1 VFRDVA
7 KDDLTIFINNGQ
19 RVGCLTERIFSLHR
33 IRRLRRKWVI
43 TYYTRDN
50 LGQNIA
56 EFRLKI
62 GEIKTESTYHTKV
75 EMGVLGEF
83 TSFLPARSKPP
94 IYGPINPCMFI
105 KALMMD
111 KEVKVYGWMARCL
124 NISSDLKVVGSHSTP
139 SFRATTGLTDQA
151 QKSLQQY
158 AEADRQ
164 TKDFIKAKKNGQER
178 RFIYPINWK
187 EWPHE
192 IFIDPINCIEK
203 DEITKVCGRYQRV
216 DCTQTIAQNALWI
229 KKKESDDDVP
239 LYLFI
244 NPDISRTGPDHVVIS
259 SSLSAEDS
267 TFVLAR
273 LPLAWQPCDALNK
286 RLHSVS
292 GVLFSS
298 WKSLKSMQ
306 CIAPRSSISVSSH
319 TKVGSF
325 ITVSG
330 LSESEVT
337 MLYAGQGSSSNT
349 SSPTKLNWTCSR
361 SGQQVLRN
369 FDAIC
374 AAPILKHAASEAFA
388 FDLSASAEWVNVS
401 VPIGEAPLG
410 CCSVT
415 IPQKPAE
422 IWHFNKERKWWERRG
437 DPVASKKYWKALR
450 EAPQTFD
457 FILDRNQGK
466 LEVKLN
472 HLVTAHH
479 AANNLIN
486 GRAGTISKEINVQ
499 YRLSDI
505 QGQDD
510 PHLKQF
516 KVHSCDE
523 EQPTVVQ
530 LRKPH
535 NLYPRQQK
543 AVSKMLAIEERRTN
557 FEEMEISEH
566 NMPGSVGWSCM
577 ARATRNAK
585 ISGGVVADAIG
596 AGKTVIS
603 IALIIHGLKKARA
616 SRSLPRSSSATLIV
630 VPSALINQWKSEI
643 NKFAGDLKVICIYD
657 YNNFISLTVRNI
669 IDADCIITTV
679 DILTHPGYF
688 ENLIDKSKVDRDI
701 ISAIP
706 KFPTACAQK
715 EARGAKG
722 VWLASTG
729 ADPYGLGMTHH
740 SQERREEAARY
751 THVYLSSI
759 QKLRE
764 RKFGK
769 NETGVALEYFEW
781 ERVIVDEIHESLCTA
796 KGEVAKGDNFTEKKR
811 RAGRELLGITTKDV
825 KKRPLVYR
833 KAIFGLTGTPLL
845 DSSDRVI
852 ELANLMG
859 NTYVIGLSSHW
870 RKLEKES
877 GRDIFLHSYLEP
889 KTSREIRANIY
900 AKCQK
905 YLDTACCRNKTE
917 ELQNI
922 RLNELRRI
930 VHMSNSEGKEY
941 LNSQCGIPSE
951 KRSYDTQPGD
961 FDPTA
966 GHNINEF
973 LRTNAS
979 LACRGR
985 ILVEI
990 CREILDRDPKTKI
1003 IVFCD
1008 GRIGAGD
1015 AARNAL
1021 QQEPDLRCTW
1031 LDEGDNVET
1040 KNKKISWYQYADV
1053 TEDDMNRPRTL
1064 VLQFEHAAGLN
1075 LQAESYNLILF
1086 TPLYVGEGGTTDDP
1100 VADVSVELQSIGR
1113 VYRPGQAKDQVNVYR
1128 IHVKGPHGEEC
1139 LDGLLIRRNTDKET
1153 KEMATNSDE

>member
-1 VFRDVA
+1 
-7 KDDLTIFINNGQ
+7 
-19 RVGCLTERIFSLHR
+19 
-33 IRRLRRKWVI
+33 
-43 TYYTRDN
+43 
-50 LGQNIA
+50 
-56 EFRLKI
+56 
-62 GEIKTESTYHTKV
+62 
-75 EMGVLGEF
+75 
-83 TSFLPARSKPP
+83 
-94 IYGPINPCMFI
+94 
-105 KALMMD
+105 
-111 KEVKVYGWMARCL
+111 
-124 NISSDLKVVGSHSTP
+124 
-139 SFRATTGLTDQA
+139 
-151 QKSLQQY
+151 
-158 AEADRQ
+158 
-164 TKDFIKAKKNGQER
+164 
-178 RFIYPINWK
+178 
-187 EWPHE
+187 
-192 IFIDPINCIEK
+192 
-203 DEITKVCGRYQRV
+203 
-216 DCTQTIAQNALWI
+216 
-229 KKKESDDDVP
+229 
-239 LYLFI
+239 
-244 NPDISRTGPDHVVIS
+244 
-259 SSLSAEDS
+259 
-267 TFVLAR
+267 
-273 LPLAWQPCDALNK
+273 
-286 RLHSVS
+286 
-292 GVLFSS
+292 
-298 WKSLKSMQ
+298 
-306 CIAPRSSISVSSH
+306 
-319 TKVGSF
+319 
-325 ITVSG
+325 
-330 LSESEVT
+330 
-337 MLYAGQGSSSNT
+337 
-349 SSPTKLNWTCSR
+349 
-361 SGQQVLRN
+361 
-369 FDAIC
+369 
-374 AAPILKHAASEAFA
+374 
-388 FDLSASAEWVNVS
+388 
-401 VPIGEAPLG
+401 
-410 CCSVT
+410 
-415 IPQKPAE
+415 
-422 IWHFNKERKWWERRG
+422 
-437 DPVASKKYWKALR
+437 
-450 EAPQTFD
+450 
-457 FILDRNQGK
+457 
-466 LEVKLN
+466 
-472 HLVTAHH
+472 
-479 AANNLIN
+479 
-486 GRAGTISKEINVQ
+486 
-499 YRLSDI
+499 
-505 QGQDD
+505 
-510 PHLKQF
+510 
-516 KVHSCDE
+516 
-523 EQPTVVQ
+523 
-530 LRKPH
+530 
-535 NLYPRQQK
+535 
-543 AVSKMLAIEERRTN
+543 
-557 FEEMEISEH
+557 
-566 NMPGSVGWSCM
+566 
-577 ARATRNAK
+577 
-585 ISGGVVADAIG
+585 
-596 AGKTVIS
+596 
-603 IALIIHGLKKARA
+603 
-616 SRSLPRSSSATLIV
+616 
-630 VPSALINQWKSEI
+630 
-643 NKFAGDLKVICIYD
+643 
-657 YNNFISLTVRNI
+657 
-669 IDADCIITTV
+669 
-679 DILTHPGYF
+679 
-688 ENLIDKSKVDRDI
+688 
-701 ISAIP
+701 
-706 KFPTACAQK
+706 
-715 EARGAKG
+715 
-722 VWLASTG
+722 
-729 ADPYGLGMTHH
+729 
-740 SQERREEAARY
+740 
-751 THVYLSSI
+751 
-759 QKLRE
+759 LRE

-941 LNSQCGIPSE
+941 LNSQSGIPYE

-1015 AARNAL
+1015 AARKAL
-1021 QQEPDLRCTW
+1021 QQEPDLGCTW

-1064 VLQFEHAAGLN
+1064 VLQFEHAGKLPIYKIGFLCIRQAHTLVHLLAGLN